1 MLLRLRSICTSIY
14 RLPHTLRLLAASA
27 AALLLTGCAAMD
39 TATSIYNTAKGG
51 TELYHSATSIKD
63 LTGFNPAFQGFSS
76 VLVLADIRP
85 REEAPDAPAVFAQN
99 MAFFTGSV
107 ARTVRAP
114 LQVCYVMN
122 QCAGRVMVLNFKE
135 DAYDRSIVQK
145 LTVGDKIRG
154 RLLFTDSATGQIVD
168 EKRVELADHYAQLA
182 ESTSGMIVGA
192 MLKSYP
198 PQGEHEHERIGAE
211 LQKIP
216 AVAPQYQKILGKV
229 S

>member
-1 MLLRLRSICTSIY
+1 MLLRFSAICSSISG
-14 RLPHTLRLLAASA
+14 LPLSLRLLAASA
-27 AALLLTGCAAMD
+27 VAMLLTGCAAMD

-63 LTGFNPAFQGFSS
+63 LTSFNPAFQGFSS

-85 REEAPDAPAVFAQN
+85 REDSPEAPTAFAQN

-107 ARTVRAP
+107 ARSVRAP

-122 QCAGRVMVLNFKE
+122 QCAGRILVLNFKE
-135 DAYDRSIVQK
+135 DAYDRNIVQK

-154 RLLFTDSATGQIVD
+154 RLLFTDSASGQIVD
-168 EKRVELADHYAQLA
+168 EKRVELAENYAELA
-182 ESTSGMIVGA
+182 ERTSGMIVGA
-192 MLKSYP
+192 MLKSFP
-198 PQGEHEHERIGAE
+198 TQSAQENERIGAE
-211 LQKIP
+211 LEKIP
-216 AVAPQYQKILGKV
+216 TVAPQFERVLGKA

>member
-1 MLLRLRSICTSIY
+1 MLLRFAFICNSIPFTPRSA
-14 RLPHTLRLLAASA
+14 RLLAASA
-27 AALLLTGCAAMD
+27 VAMLLTGCAAMD

-63 LTGFNPAFQGFSS
+63 LTSFNPAFQGFSS

-85 REEAPDAPAVFAQN
+85 REEAPEAPTAFARN

-122 QCAGRVMVLNFKE
+122 QCAGRVMVMNFKE
-135 DAYDRSIVQK
+135 DAYDRNIVQK

-154 RLLFTDSATGQIVD
+154 RLLFTDSASGQIVD
-168 EKRVELADHYAQLA
+168 EKRVELAENYAELA

-198 PQGEHEHERIGAE
+198 PQNEREHERIGAE
-211 LQKIP
+211 LEKIP
-216 AVAPQYQKILGKV
+216 AVAPQYVKILGKV
-229 S
+229 N